1 MASLKSWGKLQFPG
15 TSSFPYNFS
24 CAPCW
29 GNCKH
34 WTSKQRF
41 ANSYYSHCYDGTES
55 KICLYIVNN
64 KMHKL
69 WYVWTFV
76 LQINCEKSP
85 KRNWWLIYHLLRPPD
100 FQSCC
105 EKETNKLVPIL
116 SIAAIL
122 LLLHYQCSWK
132 QVTQLL
138 QFRQQAKKQS
148 NYHHM
153 TEISSRNS
161 AKLMDLKGRVQKHQS
176 RKNPVWWT
184 TPF

>member
-105 EKETNKLVPIL
+105 EKETNKLVPIF
-116 SIAAIL
+116 SIAATL
-122 LLLHYQCSWK
+122 SMQLKAGHTTAAVQATSKETK
-132 QVTQLL
+132 QL
-138 QFRQQAKKQS
+138 
-148 NYHHM
+148 
-153 TEISSRNS
+153 SSY
-161 AKLMDLKGRVQKHQS
+161 DGTY
-176 RKNPVWWT
+176 PC
-184 TPF
+184 